1 MIDRVDN
8 RRIKMILFPCN
19 IKDLYDISF
28 GLNVNRCLQLLILSI
43 IYHLIPFSILILKIK
58 EQELL
63 KDRVIT
69 SGGSLQTRF
78 NIFDISNEMLFA
90 LRVETLFSSRF
101 DNKDITNSNWGQF
114 YQKHKYIYRLFAQHH
129 SVTKKIYSDFFAITL
144 SLHTNVSA

>member
-58 EQELL
+58 EQEVL

-69 SGGSLQTRF
+69 SGGL
-78 NIFDISNEMLFA
+78 M
-90 LRVETLFSSRF
+90 
-101 DNKDITNSNWGQF
+101 
-114 YQKHKYIYRLFAQHH
+114 
-129 SVTKKIYSDFFAITL
+129 FFANKI
-144 SLHTNVSA
+144 